1 MTSVQ
6 EQFLASS
13 SYASA
18 LTSPSSSSLWIAQQ
32 EAWRQYVVL
41 ATCLFVL
48 GDVVLGSPF
57 MNSVM
62 KPLQEASGIES
73 SNSGS
78 QGGGGLFSSILST
91 TDADSAE
98 SASKERVDSEKLAQ
112 EAIDRSKMLLENIAY
127 MEKTKS
133 DDDRMEEMKRSMDKK
148 ISSVDKALADRREQ
162 MELEG
167 KW

>member
-1 MTSVQ
+1 
-6 EQFLASS
+6 
-13 SYASA
+13 
-18 LTSPSSSSLWIAQQ
+18 
-32 EAWRQYVVL
+32 
-41 ATCLFVL
+41 
-48 GDVVLGSPF
+48 